1 MNKTLTNQKIK
12 KHGLTIAADGSI
24 VLPVTIEI
32 LCSRS
37 ITPTQN
43 FIGQIEM
50 NLNNLIKSAVMA
62 EKSSVLKTIDDVD
75 YIVDFNAEQFS
86 AFYILPEDNEIDD
99 DIDGEYLDPYLYDV
113 DEKDPYE
120 FEEPECISKKDI
132 VVIQNAT
139 YPTALPI
146 AA

>member
-1 MNKTLTNQKIK
+1 MRKTLTNQKIK
-12 KHGLTIAADGSI
+12 KHGLTISADGSI

-62 EKSSVLKTIDDVD
+62 EKSSVLKTIDGVD
-75 YIVDFNAEQFS
+75 YNVDFNAKLFS
-86 AFYILPEDNEIDD
+86 AFYIMPENTESDE
-99 DIDGEYLDPYLYDV
+99 DGEYIDPYLYDV
-113 DEKDPYE
+113 EEKDPYE

-132 VVIQNAT
+132 VVIKNAT